1 MGNDAMQG
9 EWQGRHVWVSGA
21 ASGIGAAVLA
31 QLQAQ
36 GATVLALDREPVP
49 AATTQVRADLAD
61 AGAVDAALAPHL
73 GQPLDALIHCAGWCP
88 PADTWADDDA
98 LWQQVHAVNV
108 LGARRLMRHALAGLR
123 ANGGGSIVLLSSI
136 NARYAT
142 PGLAAYAA
150 SKAALES
157 LARTA
162 ALELAEANIRVN
174 AIAPASVDTPML
186 QGSFAR
192 SDDPAAARA
201 RNVQRH
207 PLQRLGSA
215 ADAAELALF
224 LASPRSGWMTGAV
237 VPLDGG
243 AGVTRR

>member
-1 MGNDAMQG
+1 M
-9 EWQGRHVWVSGA
+9 EWSGRRVWVSGA
-21 ASGIGAAVLA
+21 ASGAGAAVCALLHAHGA
-31 QLQAQ
+31 Q
-36 GATVLALDREPVP
+36 VLALDRVAV
-49 AATTQVRADLAD
+49 AAEVQQLVIDLAD
-61 AGAVDAALAPHL
+61 GAAVDAALAAHV
-73 GQPLDALIHCAGWCP
+73 GQPLDALIHCAGICP
-88 PADTWADDDA
+88 SADTWADDDA

-108 LGARRLMRHALAGLR
+108 LGARRLMRHALPGMR
-123 ANGGGSIVLLSSI
+123 GNGGGSIVLLSSI

-162 ALELAEANIRVN
+162 ALELAPEQIRVN
-174 AIAPASVDTPML
+174 AIAPASLDTPML
-186 QGSFAR
+186 RASFDR
-192 SDDPAAARA
+192 SEDADAART

-207 PLQRLGSA
+207 PLQRLGTA
-215 ADAAELALF
+215 TDAAELALF

>member
-1 MGNDAMQG
+1 M
-9 EWQGRHVWVSGA
+9 EWSGRRVWVSGA
-21 ASGIGAAVLA
+21 ASGAGAAVCAL
-31 QLQAQ
+31 LQAR
-36 GATVLALDREPVP
+36 GAQVLALDRVAV
-49 AATTQVRADLAD
+49 AADVQQLVLDLAD
-61 AGAVDAALAPHL
+61 GATVDAALAAHV
-73 GQPLDALIHCAGWCP
+73 GQPLDALIHCAGICP
-88 PADTWADDDA
+88 SADTWADDDA

-108 LGARRLMRHALAGLR
+108 LGARRLMRHALPGLR
-123 ANGGGSIVLLSSI
+123 SNGGGSIVLLSSI

-162 ALELAEANIRVN
+162 ALELAPEQIRVN
-174 AIAPASVDTPML
+174 AIAPASLDTPML
-186 QGSFAR
+186 RASFDR
-192 SDDPAAARA
+192 SEDAEAART

-207 PLQRLGSA
+207 PLQRLGTA
-215 ADAAELALF
+215 TDAAELALF
-224 LASPRSGWMTGAV
+224 LASPRSAWMTGAV